1 VLELGSGPGEGG
13 LEVNHKES
21 VGSGAGGGEVRA
33 AAGAAQPGDQF
44 NQAHPEPATPPR
56 SGRRRRKELSPPQLR
71 AIQLLATGKSMV
83 AAAEEVGVSSR
94 TISRWVREDAFA
106 AEYRSH
112 MSELQLELWN
122 QMLAVRSEAWGR
134 FLELLHS
141 SDESIALRASFWVL
155 DRMLKVP
162 AIMTQLAMQESEAAP
177 DTSPRLRAFLDSS
190 EAPALVPCDE
200 DGTG

>member
-1 VLELGSGPGEGG
+1 MNE
-13 LEVNHKES
+13 KES
-21 VGSGAGGGEVRA
+21 VGSGSSGGEVRA
-33 AAGAAQPGDQF
+33 AGAAQPIDQS
-44 NQAHPEPATPPR
+44 NQTHPEPTPPPR
-56 SGRRRRKELSPPQLR
+56 SGRPRRKELSPPQLR

-94 TISRWVREDAFA
+94 TISRWFREDAFA

-122 QMLAVRSEAWGR
+122 QMLAVRSEAWAR

-141 SDESIALRASFWVL
+141 GDESIALRASFWVL

-162 AIMTQLAMQESEAAP
+162 AIMTQLAMQESEVAP
-177 DTSPRLRAFLDSS
+177 DTSPRLRAFLDNS
-190 EAPALVPCDE
+190 EAPALVPSDE
-200 DGTG
+200 DGAA